1 MERKKRVEYLI
12 STLCVAITSFLIYDL
27 LGTTFPTNKPILY
40 PLFRILHT
48 SLSKKLKGRRHQFIF
63 VPD

>member
-1 MERKKRVEYLI
+1 MERKKRVDYLI
-12 STLCVAITSFLIYDL
+12 STLCVAIASFLIYDL
-27 LGTTFPTNKPILY
+27 LGTTFYINKPILS